1 MTFEK
6 IPLLGYCGRIIKI
19 GNLNIVKIKTNV
31 KQMDKKYT
39 FSNLYLISLYISAV
53 LIGVYIGSTYKI
65 KSGATSNILF
75 FAYLITM
82 VISGY
87 FQRKDKK
94 EKIEKY
100 GKEFA
105 TPSWRMQVIL
115 LSTMLMIFNV
125 SFTLTHDY
133 LNPTN
138 HFNSV
143 TMPFNIVL
151 FSIALTFF
159 MWEKRKRKVS

>member
-1 MTFEK
+1 
-6 IPLLGYCGRIIKI
+6 
-19 GNLNIVKIKTNV
+19 LNFIKIKTDV

-65 KSGATSNILF
+65 KSGAMSNIF
-75 FAYLITM
+75 FVAYLITM

-133 LNPTN
+133 LSPNN
-138 HFNSV
+138 HFNKI
-143 TMPFNIVL
+143 TMPLNIVL
-151 FSIALTFF
+151 LAIAITFF
-159 MWEKRKRKVS
+159 TWEKRKRKIS